1 MTAAMHGGVGL
12 GSMQRWFLEKRGLP
26 LSLREDFIA
35 GAQRLMDEHVD
46 IVLGNHPQ
54 QNDIAGKTVRMNGAV
69 NPFVDPSEWR
79 RFLDS
84 CARQVRSMLDEEERT
99 LRHS

>member
-1 MTAAMHGGVGL
+1 
-12 GSMQRWFLEKRGLP
+12 
-26 LSLREDFIA
+26 
-35 GAQRLMDEHVD
+35 
-46 IVLGNHPQ
+46 
-54 QNDIAGKTVRMNGAV
+54 MNGAV
-69 NPFVDPSEWR
+69 NPFVDRSEWR